1 MRFYRDSVICVFGTF
16 LQREYRVNNQ
26 HFTVL
31 IGIGPIYC
39 QGRIWDFR
47 KGKREGV
54 DLLGLGNT
62 ISCML
67 GVDLSNDLGE

>member
-1 MRFYRDSVICVFGTF
+1 M
-16 LQREYRVNNQ
+16 
-26 HFTVL
+26 L